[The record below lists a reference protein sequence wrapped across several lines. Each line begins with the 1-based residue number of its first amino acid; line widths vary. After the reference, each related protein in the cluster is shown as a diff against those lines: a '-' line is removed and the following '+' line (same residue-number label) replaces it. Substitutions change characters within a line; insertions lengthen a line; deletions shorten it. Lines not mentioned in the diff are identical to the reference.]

1 MHLVADQ
8 AIEWTIRWWEG
19 SNLPRA
25 QESKAGLDGQTS
37 PGSIGRAGN
46 RCEVPRVRCVAVA
59 GETGKTD
66 AVHHLCYGPLA
77 PGSCV
82 KKPAALVWVKVEL
95 LDGDH
100 RGPLAIGRF
109 DRAAILALAADDDD
123 APAPEIG
130 GPSGRGTP
138 GSLRIRTSYQL
149 AVRTRQWDIMLR
161 MCRPR

>member
-1 MHLVADQ
+1 MID
-8 AIEWTIRWWEG
+8 
-19 SNLPRA
+19 SRA
-25 QESKAGLDGQTS
+25 
-37 PGSIGRAGN
+37 
-46 RCEVPRVRCVAVA
+46 AVA

-109 DRAAILALAADDDD
+109 DRAAILALAAEMMTLQLRRL
-123 APAPEIG
+123 AGLRAEVRRG
-130 GPSGRGTP
+130 HSEFARATSWLSGHGSGT
-138 GSLRIRTSYQL
+138 S
-149 AVRTRQWDIMLR
+149 
-161 MCRPR
+161 C